1 MCDRCGV
8 RVRSCDGQWIIDV
21 IRLSLTGTGRDGEW
35 LRISRSGIHVAD
47 VRTVDELAGYV
58 DLAEL
63 RAP

>member
-1 MCDRCGV
+1 MAAD
-8 RVRSCDGQWIIDV
+8 
-21 IRLSLTGTGRDGEW
+21 LAL
-35 LRISRSGIHVAD
+35 GIHVAD